1 MKTVFRNEDLM
12 NCSRYPIWFCT
23 ACHDYDQETVTG
35 HFMHQILLILDGQGT
50 LNYEDNTYRLKKGCA
65 FFLKQGTLAQYINE
79 GGLKSAFITA
89 KGPAADILVQSFA
102 PNGFLFFDDVEV
114 ERYQQQ
120 IKQILDRYYA
130 ENNQAELSSLVYSI
144 FTEFLSKS
152 KEKMPKKLDTVVKY
166 INQNFAKKLTLHEIA
181 NHCYISTSK
190 LCHDFKKH
198 YLMSVFDYITDLR
211 LENAYN
217 ILHSESNVSIKDVA
231 TRCGFFDSCYFCKAY
246 KKKFGKTPTEM

>member
-65 FFLKQGTLAQYINE
+65 FFLKQGTIAQYINE

-130 ENNQAELSSLVYSI
+130 EITKRSFRLWSIRFLPSFFQNQ
-144 FTEFLSKS
+144 
-152 KEKMPKKLDTVVKY
+152 
-166 INQNFAKKLTLHEIA
+166 
-181 NHCYISTSK
+181 
-190 LCHDFKKH
+190 
-198 YLMSVFDYITDLR
+198 
-211 LENAYN
+211 
-217 ILHSESNVSIKDVA
+217 
-231 TRCGFFDSCYFCKAY
+231 
-246 KKKFGKTPTEM
+246 KKKCPKNWMRS